1 MPSIEAN
8 EHARGEWGALGFHYS
23 RNDKSRNWLI
33 EGGPEG
39 LLGFATLLRDFAGEL
54 TLDSALEQRS
64 VGPSTN
70 FSLRRSGQA
79 QVNEAG
85 IQGSPNDFLGLA
97 EIVQRCVGAFG
108 PGELASIGAEYAPSS
123 PYRLLLRVH
132 PPGTDPASLGPDSPP
147 GDS

>member
-1 MPSIEAN
+1 MPSIETN
-8 EHARGEWGALGFHYS
+8 EHTREEWRALGFHYS
-23 RNDKSRNWLI
+23 RNEKSRNWVV

-39 LLGFATLLRDFAGEL
+39 LLCFATLLRDFAGEL
-54 TLDSALEQRS
+54 TLDTALEQRS
-64 VGPSTN
+64 VGPSTTLN
-70 FSLRRSGQA
+70 LRRSGQA

-108 PGELASIGAEYAPSS
+108 PGEIASIGAEYAPSS

-132 PPGTDPASLGPDSPP
+132 PPSTDPASLDPETPSDTG
-147 GDS
+147 